1 MKKVYKIM
9 IAVFAVLLIGF
20 VGFSCLKHY
29 YRKIK
34 IFDQGT
40 INFLASEE
48 AIQGTF
54 GTPAEIVTEDDH
66 TERKKLVYQNVL
78 INGNVSDVTF
88 TLDHDELKE
97 FLAEYPIETEML
109 NMQAVDAYMGRLR
122 DQFSGI
128 RFLLDEHTCDPGTQA
143 LIVDQIV
150 VYYISVCTRSG
161 KGYFVVKGEVWQ

>member
-1 MKKVYKIM
+1 MKKMYKIM

-66 TERKKLVYQNVL
+66 TERKNL
-78 INGNVSDVTF
+78 F
-88 TLDHDELKE
+88 
-97 FLAEYPIETEML
+97 
-109 NMQAVDAYMGRLR
+109 
-122 DQFSGI
+122 I
-128 RFLLDEHTCDPGTQA
+128 RM
-143 LIVDQIV
+143 
-150 VYYISVCTRSG
+150 S
-161 KGYFVVKGEVWQ
+161 